1 MLKNFEANLRN
12 SDGAA
17 TRLLDIFIILNL
29 AFLALD
35 VYIAPAVGGFTR
47 TVEWLPIYFSL
58 IAFCVL
64 ACVLITGKLHWL
76 NWCRTCFGWSAICIG
91 IAGMLFHLSSH
102 FFSDASLKNIVYAA
116 PFVAPL
122 AYTGIGLLLLL
133 NNLIPDSETEWV
145 KWVLLLALCGWC
157 GNFILSVLDHAQ
169 NGFFNITEWLPVITS
184 ALAASSLGT
193 LLCMQQKQR
202 FIPFCITVLC
212 LNIIVGVAGF
222 FLHLVAD
229 LHVPALKETEKLL
242 YGAPLFAPLLFPNL
256 SLLALLGIW
265 KTDKL
270 YKMYP

>member
-1 MLKNFEANLRN
+1 MRKNFGTQLRN

-17 TRLLDIFIILNL
+17 TRLLDIFIIVNL

-35 VYIAPAVGGFTR
+35 VYIAHAVGGFTHI
-47 TVEWLPIYFSL
+47 VEWLPIYFSL
-58 IAFCVL
+58 IAFSVL
-64 ACVLITGKLHWL
+64 ACLLLYGPMRWR

-102 FFSDASLKNIVYAA
+102 FFTDASLKNLVYAA

-133 NNLIPDSETEWV
+133 NNLIPDTEPEWA
-145 KWVLLLALCGWC
+145 KWVVFLALCGWC

-184 ALAASSLGT
+184 ALASSSLGT
-193 LLCMQQKQR
+193 LLCMQRKQR
-202 FIPFCITVLC
+202 FITFSITVLC
-212 LNIIVGVAGF
+212 LNIIIGVVGF
-222 FLHLVAD
+222 FLHLAAD
-229 LHVPALKETEKLL
+229 LNVPALQDTEKLL

-265 KTDKL
+265 KL
-270 YKMYP
+270 YHFY